1 MDEAHEASASKGNYA
16 PVYVGAL
23 PVHTVAGGGANV
35 NKPILLTDF
44 ASAVKAV
51 GYTDDWANYD
61 LCEALYTHFVL
72 AENGPIVV
80 INVFNPA
87 TKKKNK
93 ETTVQ
98 ATANQAILGDMGNVI
113 LDSFTVTGKTRTW
126 IIPFAYD
133 YVSERI
139 ILRGLRKGAL
149 EGSLSITYDEV
160 TPGIE
165 AADVIG
171 DTDNEGHK
179 QRIVPHPPRL
189 SGDGQNSYAAALPW
203 FFRTFPPSMRRWRR
217 SATRSAAISTY
228 SCSRTCRFRTM
239 RAKHSSRPA

>member
-1 MDEAHEASASKGNYA
+1 MRRR
-16 PVYVGAL
+16 L
-23 PVHTVAGGGANV
+23 RR
-35 NKPILLTDF
+35 
-44 ASAVKAV
+44 V

-171 DTDNEGHK
+171 DTDNEGTNSGLYLIRHVYQETGK
-179 QRIVPHPPRL
+179 IPTRL
-189 SGDGQNSYAAALPW
+189 LCPG
-203 FFRTFPPSMRRWRR
+203 FRTFPPSMRRWRR

>member
-1 MDEAHEASASKGNYA
+1 MYKHGNYAVFNMDEAHEASASKGNYA

-93 ETTVQ
+93 ETTRQ
-98 ATANQAILGDMGNVI
+98 RPIRPFSG
-113 LDSFTVTGKTRTW
+113 TW
-126 IIPFAYD
+126 A
-133 YVSERI
+133 
-139 ILRGLRKGAL
+139 
-149 EGSLSITYDEV
+149 
-160 TPGIE
+160 
-165 AADVIG
+165 
-171 DTDNEGHK
+171 
-179 QRIVPHPPRL
+179 
-189 SGDGQNSYAAALPW
+189 
-203 FFRTFPPSMRRWRR
+203 M
-217 SATRSAAISTY
+217 
-228 SCSRTCRFRTM
+228 
-239 RAKHSSRPA
+239 